1 MKSRSLVV
9 SVSAVAVGVLGL
21 SACSSEKPS
30 GLAPFTPTARSS
42 SPSPSPTISSKWTPQ
57 QQRVIDG
64 YQQYNELVTRILSK
78 AEKIDLAKA
87 HQVAKEPYATKFLQ
101 GIDGT
106 LSAGFVRTGK
116 VAYTFSAVTV
126 VGDSATIKTCL
137 DLTPT
142 KFFKPGSP
150 SAAPLQNPPPSR
162 ATVSLAREGGSWLVS
177 GLKDGEGTCVTG

>member
-1 MKSRSLVV
+1 M
-9 SVSAVAVGVLGL
+9 
-21 SACSSEKPS
+21 
-30 GLAPFTPTARSS
+30 
-42 SPSPSPTISSKWTPQ
+42 KWTPEQ
-57 QQRVIDG
+57 QQVIAG
-64 YQQYNELVTRILSK
+64 YDRYNELVTRILNK
-78 AEKIDLAKA
+78 AEKIDMGKA

-106 LSAGFVRTGK
+106 LSAGFVRTGR

-137 DLTPT
+137 DLTST
-142 KFFKPGSP
+142 KFFKPGNP
-150 SAAPLQNPPPSR
+150 SDAPLQNPPPSW